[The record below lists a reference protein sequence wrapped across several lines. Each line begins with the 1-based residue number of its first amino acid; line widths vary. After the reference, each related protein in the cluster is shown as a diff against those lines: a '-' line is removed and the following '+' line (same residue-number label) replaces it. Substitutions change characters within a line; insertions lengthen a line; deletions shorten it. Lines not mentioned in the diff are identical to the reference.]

1 VSLLIGVFCALLPF
15 QAEAQSVTDMAVLK
29 GLAPVTALSNTPEG
43 RAALAANYTVT
54 GGIQT
59 GEIRQFTLLPFAEQQ
74 QQALRD
80 AFITDGNLAD
90 LADGLGTTL
99 GSAYLARAHYID
111 RTHFTNLSQEI
122 ADVIAYHSRE
132 FKLRQILL
140 CERDDRR
147 DNTCLG

>member
-1 VSLLIGVFCALLPF
+1 MKKTALHSAVHPAVCLSTVSLLIAVFCALLPF

-29 GLAPVTALSNTPEG
+29 GLAPVTTLSNTPEG

-54 GGIQT
+54 GGIQR
-59 GEIRQFTLLPFAEQQ
+59 GEIRKSTLLPFAEQQ

-80 AFITDGNLAD
+80 AFIAEGNLAD

-111 RTHFTNLSQEI
+111 RT
-122 ADVIAYHSRE
+122 
-132 FKLRQILL
+132 
-140 CERDDRR
+140 
-147 DNTCLG
+147 